1 MPMETN
7 KHPKGFRNY
16 AAATRPTV
24 EEFYRLNHRY
34 QTLDF
39 VLQKE
44 KDYLSLDRRS
54 MGVWEALEY
63 LETLVDDSDPDLNL
77 TQIDHALQTAE
88 SIRRANQPRW
98 FIVTGLIHDLGK
110 ILCLWGEPQW
120 AVVGDTFP
128 VGCAFSDKIV
138 YTEFFDDNADR
149 RNPDYATELGIYDR
163 HCGLEH
169 VHMSWG
175 HDEYL
180 YHVVKD
186 QAPQEAC
193 YMIRYHSFYAA
204 HREGQ
209 YDHLMSDRDR
219 EMFPWVRAFNRYD
232 LYSKS
237 SETPDRAA
245 LRPYY
250 EDLVAEFFPKPLR
263 F

>member
-1 MPMETN
+1 
-7 KHPKGFRNY
+7 
-16 AAATRPTV
+16 
-24 EEFYRLNHRY
+24 
-34 QTLDF
+34 
-39 VLQKE
+39 
-44 KDYLSLDRRS
+44 
-54 MGVWEALEY
+54 
-63 LETLVDDSDPDLNL
+63 
-77 TQIDHALQTAE
+77 
-88 SIRRANQPRW
+88 
-98 FIVTGLIHDLGK
+98 
-110 ILCLWGEPQW
+110 
-120 AVVGDTFP
+120 
-128 VGCAFSDKIV
+128 
-138 YTEFFDDNADR
+138 
-149 RNPDYATELGIYDR
+149 
-163 HCGLEH
+163 
-169 VHMSWG
+169 MSWG

-186 QAPQEAC
+186 QAPEEAQ

-219 EMFPWVRAFNRYD
+219 DMFRWVRAFNRYD